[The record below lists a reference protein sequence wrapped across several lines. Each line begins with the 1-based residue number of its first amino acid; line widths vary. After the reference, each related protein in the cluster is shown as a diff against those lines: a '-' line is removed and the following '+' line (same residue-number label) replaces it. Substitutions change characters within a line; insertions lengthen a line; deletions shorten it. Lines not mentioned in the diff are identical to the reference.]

1 MPILKP
7 LLDFFSAKKT
17 TYSHR
22 NRTIEIIATEKGI
35 DIGSI
40 KAETKAIL
48 EKEGSVEAVVKL
60 RKRFHV
66 TDAAAWNFVEKLDPQ
81 LPGKDSRTQD
91 WPEQTGSHPGG
102 VF

>member
-1 MPILKP
+1 MPILKS

-22 NRTIEIIATEKGI
+22 NRTIEIIASEKGI
-35 DIGSI
+35 DLDSI
-40 KAETKAIL
+40 RAETKAIL
-48 EKEGSVEAVVKL
+48 DNEGSVEAVVKL

-81 LPGKDSRTQD
+81 LSGNDD
-91 WPEQTGSHPGG
+91 
-102 VF
+102 